1 MKKVA
6 LCLSVITLM
15 FTGVTGCGDVDNANV
30 EGQNYGLQGR
40 NQTGLQQ
47 GFTHDGTGMG
57 AAHHQGQGGMSPR
70 GAGTGQGR
78 VITDTGAGYGGA
90 FRGTGAAYD
99 GRGGLMQGDAHFGGQ
114 QGMMTRDE
122 RYGTGAQARDGRA
135 RGFQAGQNRRGG
147 FSRGITGND
156 RRGMVDDNGL
166 LNGTMRGFNRTD
178 NHVNRGT
185 RDQMHG
191 GTAIERNQPRG
202 QQRGFGQGKEKGQ
215 QQAYYDSDDG
225 RLASRIENRVEGLD
239 EVRDCDVVVNDN
251 NVVIGVEPEGNDGEQ
266 VEDRVR
272 SFVEDMDDNK
282 QVHVVTERNGAE
294 KIHDMENRLRDGE
307 PFEEVG
313 ATFNAMLDDLGDAI
327 QRPFE
332 RTR

>member
-15 FTGVTGCGDVDNANV
+15 FTGVTGCGDVNNANV

-40 NQTGLQQ
+40 NQHGLQQ
-47 GFTHDGTGMG
+47 GYTADGTGMG
-57 AAHHQGQGGMSPR
+57 AHHYGQDGMLPR
-70 GAGTGQGR
+70 GAGTDQGR
-78 VITDTGAGYGGA
+78 VITDTGAGYGRGVGA
-90 FRGTGAAYD
+90 GHD
-99 GRGGLMQGDAHFGGQ
+99 GRGGFMQGGADPHLGGH

-122 RYGTGAQARDGRA
+122 RYGTGAQVRDGHA
-135 RGFQAGQNRRGG
+135 RGFRAGQNRRDG
-147 FSRGITGND
+147 FTRGITGND
-156 RRGMVDDNGL
+156 RRGMVDSNGL
-166 LNGTMRGFNRTD
+166 LNGRMRGLDRTNGHSNR
-178 NHVNRGT
+178 RQ
-185 RDQMHG
+185 DQMHG
-191 GTAIERNQPRG
+191 GTAIERNQPRAQQGDG
-202 QQRGFGQGKEKGQ
+202 QQRGFGQGKGQ

-239 EVRDCDVVVNDN
+239 EVRDCDVIVNNDN
-251 NVVIGVEPEGNDGEQ
+251 VIIGVEPEGNNGQ

-272 SFVEDMDDNK
+272 SLVDEMDNDK
-282 QVHVVTERNGAE
+282 QVHIVTERTGVE
-294 KIHDMENRLRDGE
+294 RIHDMENRLRDGE